1 MFSAISFHFSAN
13 KRYPNTPLLLILL
26 GFRITICWVHHTL
39 WSSPPT
45 VGTPIMSLL
54 DTQEMNLL
62 LLEIEYHESL
72 EDFIKIKL
80 KLKKKEKKK
89 TSLEDKLL
97 QFI

>member
-1 MFSAISFHFSAN
+1 
-13 KRYPNTPLLLILL
+13 
-26 GFRITICWVHHTL
+26 
-39 WSSPPT
+39 
-45 VGTPIMSLL
+45 MSLL